1 MNLPA
6 ARHLLSIIAA
16 ERSAAAPPCA

>member
-6 ARHLLSIIAA
+6 ARHSLSIIAA